1 MSKEKVKKK
10 DKWEAY
16 DINKQI
22 ISITRQ
28 KKRNHYF
35 SFTNKSSN
43 VQCNLTKFSTRV
55 VNKYY
60 HRCYLFNF
68 WK

>member
-43 VQCNLTKFSTRV
+43 VQCNLTKI
-55 VNKYY
+55 
-60 HRCYLFNF
+60 
-68 WK
+68 

>member
-28 KKRNHYF
+28 KKGTIIFHLRINLLMC
-35 SFTNKSSN
+35 N
-43 VQCNLTKFSTRV
+43 VI
-55 VNKYY
+55 
-60 HRCYLFNF
+60 
-68 WK
+68 